1 MISFIIILYVLN
13 FQGIASN
20 SVIIQPQIV
29 VFSESES
36 NGLLRENYSFQY
48 SINHSSILQHNE
60 LGLVVTEEAF
70 NEHPVSNGRYIGSV
84 LCPLNE
90 GYFN

>member
-1 MISFIIILYVLN
+1 MILYVLN

-36 NGLLRENYSFQY
+36 NGLLREKYSFQY
-48 SINHSSILQHNE
+48 SINHSSILQNNE
-60 LGLVVTEEAF
+60 LGWVVTEEAF
-70 NEHPVSNGRYIGSV
+70 NEHPVSNGTYKGNV
-84 LCPLNE
+84 LCPLNK
-90 GYFN
+90 GYLN